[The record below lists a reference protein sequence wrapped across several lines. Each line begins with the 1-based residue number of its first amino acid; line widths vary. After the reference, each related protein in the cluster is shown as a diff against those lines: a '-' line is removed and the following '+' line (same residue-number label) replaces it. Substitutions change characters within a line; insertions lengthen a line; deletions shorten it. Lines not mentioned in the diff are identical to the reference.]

1 MGRRGSDWKEG
12 TVIGKEGDSDGRRGH
27 RWGGGDREERGENDR

>member
-27 RWGGGDREERGENDR
+27 RWGEGRMIGKKEQ

>member
-27 RWGGGDREERGENDR
+27 RWGEGRMIGRKEQ